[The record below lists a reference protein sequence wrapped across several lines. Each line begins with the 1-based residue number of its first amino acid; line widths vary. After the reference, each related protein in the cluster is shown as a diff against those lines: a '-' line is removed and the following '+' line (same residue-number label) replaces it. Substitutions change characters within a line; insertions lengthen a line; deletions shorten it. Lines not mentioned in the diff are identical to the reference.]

1 VLRRAVLKLARRHAF
16 ARPLVNTGRMSVA
29 NDYPTSPW
37 LPQGSR
43 TVQNLT
49 LQDAQ
54 GQSQSLMDLL
64 RQGTRF
70 VGLWFAPPP
79 DEAQRACRELAA
91 LPVDLYAIG
100 HSEVMPVKQD
110 PEGVLARHL
119 GLDPAACAGTLCLVR
134 PDAYLAATIPACT
147 AAHLQ
152 QRLQTALFAH
162 TTP

>member
-1 VLRRAVLKLARRHAF
+1 
-16 ARPLVNTGRMSVA
+16 MSVA

-79 DEAQRACRELAA
+79 DEAQHACRELAA

-100 HSEVMPVKQD
+100 HSEVLPVKQD

-119 GLDPAACAGTLCLVR
+119 GMDPAACAGTLCLVR
-134 PDAYLAATIPACT
+134 PDAYLAATIPACR

-152 QRLQTALFAH
+152 QALQTALFAH
-162 TTP
+162 ATP